1 MGILK
6 HTYQTLKELLVSHS
20 KLKVDKKIRRDQLVV
35 TKDSHSNYIA
45 LSQGRFGVLS
55 WCLCH

>member
-20 KLKVDKKIRRDQLVV
+20 KLKADKKIRRDQLVV

-55 WCLCH
+55 